1 MTFPCS
7 ARLATTGRLFVE
19 VNMPL
24 KGVSRVRSN
33 YARVVKNIE
42 QRNAK
47 VVTAILSIGA
57 GFAKMYTPVDTSA
70 LINSQR
76 KSISKSGYGA
86 VVGRVWY
93 SQDYALWL
101 EISSSWKPR
110 KKKGAKPHF
119 LKSGFEDATP
129 QSEIKEI
136 IRNGYKL

>member
-1 MTFPCS
+1 
-7 ARLATTGRLFVE
+7 
-19 VNMPL
+19 MPL
-24 KGVSRVRSN
+24 KGVSQVRGRYQAVIKDIADN
-33 YARVVKNIE
+33 KTR
-42 QRNAK
+42 K
-47 VVTAILSIGA
+47 VVTAIVATGA
-57 GFAKMYTPVDTSA
+57 AWAKLYTPIDTST

-76 KSISKSGYGA
+76 KSVSQSGGA
-86 VVGRVWY
+86 IVGKVWY

-119 LKSGFEDATP
+119 LKLGFEDATP

>member
-1 MTFPCS
+1 
-7 ARLATTGRLFVE
+7 
-19 VNMPL
+19 MPL

-47 VVTAILSIGA
+47 VVTAILSVGA

-76 KSISKSGYGA
+76 KSVSQSGSA
-86 VVGRVWY
+86 IVGKVWY
-93 SQDYALWL
+93 SQDYAVWL
-101 EISSSWKPR
+101 ETKDTWKPI
-110 KKKGAKPHF
+110 KKKAAKPHF
-119 LKSGFEDATP
+119 LKYGFEDEGP